1 MLNDKHDS
9 YSVNSLLICAQAAL
23 LGGTA
28 SNHDVINLL
37 DVAQDIISST
47 MNSFTD
53 SSASGA
59 NVDLF
64 TKEVSASNSP
74 ALSFGQ
80 RIRTQ
85 REACGLTTAELARLL
100 DLNEE
105 IIIQWE
111 SGEYEPTIS
120 MLIPLANILGC
131 DPMWLLTGAYK
142 QNQEEA

>member
-53 SSASGA
+53 SSAPGA

-80 RIRTQ
+80 RILQARKSASLQQHHIASGAGVTVQAFRYGKMTQ
-85 REACGLTTAELARLL
+85 QFLLATKLSHWQIFLAAIQCG
-100 DLNEE
+100 
-105 IIIQWE
+105 
-111 SGEYEPTIS
+111 Y
-120 MLIPLANILGC
+120 
-131 DPMWLLTGAYK
+131 
-142 QNQEEA
+142 

>member
-53 SSASGA
+53 SSAPGA

-80 RIRTQ
+80 RILQ
-85 REACGLTTAELARLL
+85 ARKSASLQQHHIASGAGVTVQAVSL
-100 DLNEE
+100 
-105 IIIQWE
+105 WE
-111 SGEYEPTIS
+111 NRLSNSYLRQNYPIGKS
-120 MLIPLANILGC
+120 S
-131 DPMWLLTGAYK
+131 WLRSNVVTDWCL
-142 QNQEEA
+142 

>member
-53 SSASGA
+53 SSAPGA

-64 TKEVSASNSP
+64 TKKVTSRRNNSATCPDFFSNQMKEKDFFLFVVFVFSGRFW
-74 ALSFGQ
+74 LFSSFVYC
-80 RIRTQ
+80 TVY
-85 REACGLTTAELARLL
+85 CKNGL
-100 DLNEE
+100 
-105 IIIQWE
+105 
-111 SGEYEPTIS
+111 
-120 MLIPLANILGC
+120 
-131 DPMWLLTGAYK
+131 
-142 QNQEEA
+142 

>member
-53 SSASGA
+53 SSAPGA

-80 RIRTQ
+80 RILQ
-85 REACGLTTAELARLL
+85 ARKSASLQQHHIASGAGVTVQAVSL
-100 DLNEE
+100 
-105 IIIQWE
+105 WE
-111 SGEYEPTIS
+111 NDSAIPTCDTI
-120 MLIPLANILGC
+120 IPLENILGC